1 MHSSDPRHASQSP
14 ERMFPVKHLPDPD
27 TLIKIN
33 LLDFDADLR
42 RRFIQITRARRL
54 LDYPVIGG
62 RAVQGTGDSS
72 SWSISA

>member
-1 MHSSDPRHASQSP
+1 
-14 ERMFPVKHLPDPD
+14 MFPVKHLPEPD

-33 LLDFDADLR
+33 LLDFDPDLR
-42 RRFIQITRARRL
+42 RRFVQIVRARRL

-62 RAVQGTGDSS
+62 GAGQRVRADGAMS

>member
-1 MHSSDPRHASQSP
+1 MHTDQPRHASQTG
-14 ERMFPVKHLPDPD
+14 RMFPVKHLTEPD

-42 RRFIQITRARRL
+42 RRFIQITRARRA
-54 LDYPVIGG
+54 LDYPSQW
-62 RAVQGTGDSS
+62 ASAAGDSS